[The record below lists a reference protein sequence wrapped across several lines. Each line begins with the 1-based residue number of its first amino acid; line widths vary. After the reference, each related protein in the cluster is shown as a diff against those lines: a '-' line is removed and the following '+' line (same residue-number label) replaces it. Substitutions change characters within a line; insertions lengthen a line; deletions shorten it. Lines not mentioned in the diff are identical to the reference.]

1 MAEDKYSLEIESD
14 PNNLITVEEF
24 VNYFAKDL
32 GVSDERMNGLLLS
45 VTEAT
50 TNAIIHGNKCNL
62 DKKVYINVLVEDKN
76 IIIKVRDEGDGFDPS
91 SIPDPT
97 EPQNLLK
104 DSGRGVYLMKVYMD
118 DLKYNATPNG
128 METVLV
134 LKLET

>member
-1 MAEDKYSLEIESD
+1 MRLF
-14 PNNLITVEEF
+14 TV
-24 VNYFAKDL
+24 
-32 GVSDERMNGLLLS
+32 
-45 VTEAT
+45 
-50 TNAIIHGNKCNL
+50 NKCNL